1 MIPDGRNFCMHPSS
15 TIGPNRCSHCVN
27 GLGDRGIAG
36 PGGHELLSM
45 VNLCGELKNLRL
57 G

>member
-36 PGGHELLSM
+36 PGGHELLGM
-45 VNLCGELKNLRL
+45 VNLSGELKNLRL